1 MTPRREPNLLRTQL
15 RMGLIGVGLGLLLIV
30 GAVVLGA
37 TTDLSSFGGVVI
49 GVVLIALYGGQAI
62 WAATKRRHADRP

>member
-1 MTPRREPNLLRTQL
+1 MSPRREPNLLRAQL
-15 RMGLIGVGLGLLLIV
+15 RVGLIGVGVGLLLIV

-37 TTDLSSFGGVVI
+37 TTDLSSFSGIVI

-62 WAATKRRHADRP
+62 WASIKRRRADRP